1 MDLHRQNT
9 VCPRVIP
16 FHLDDWASAAEA
28 FKKSTPVYLGQHWL
42 PQPEARFLPAR
53 VRTAWTDNALL
64 VLAELDDAG
73 IFNPSREFNAPAF
86 KMGDIFE
93 IFLRPIDQ
101 DAYYEFHIGPD
112 NQKFQLRVPSAK
124 AFRELPKGDIPQE
137 WLIGNQVIESR
148 AKVLA
153 QDNRW
158 LALASI
164 PLAMVAE
171 ARQPE
176 AGSQWLFSFSRYDYH
191 PRNPSPTLS
200 SSSAHEMPVSFH
212 RQEDWGVLKFVA
224 DSPSANQL

>member
-1 MDLHRQNT
+1 
-9 VCPRVIP
+9 
-16 FHLDDWASAAEA
+16 
-28 FKKSTPVYLGQHWL
+28 
-42 PQPEARFLPAR
+42 
-53 VRTAWTDNALL
+53 
-64 VLAELDDAG
+64 
-73 IFNPSREFNAPAF
+73 
-86 KMGDIFE
+86 
-93 IFLRPIDQ
+93 
-101 DAYYEFHIGPD
+101 
-112 NQKFQLRVPSAK
+112 VPSAK

-164 PLAMVAE
+164 PFAMVAE
-171 ARQPE
+171 ARHPE

-191 PRNPSPTLS
+191 PGNPSPTLS

-224 DSPSANQL
+224 DSPSANHR

>member
-1 MDLHRQNT
+1 MDLHRQIT
-9 VCPRVIP
+9 VCPRVTSFNI
-16 FHLDDWASAAEA
+16 DDWASASQA
-28 FKKSTPVYLGQHWL
+28 FKKSPSVCLGQHWL
-42 PQPEARFLPAR
+42 PHPQTGFLPSR

-64 VLAELDDAG
+64 LLAELDDAD

-86 KMGDIFE
+86 KMGDVF
-93 IFLRPIDQ
+93 

-112 NQKFQLRVPSAK
+112 NQKFQLRVQSAK
-124 AFRELPKGDIPQE
+124 AFHELPKGDIPQE
-137 WLIGNQVIESR
+137 WLIRDQVIESR

-158 LALASI
+158 LGLASI
-164 PLAMVAE
+164 PFAMVAE
-171 ARQPE
+171 TRQPE

-191 PRNPSPTLS
+191 PGNPSPTLS

-224 DSPSANQL
+224 DLP